1 MVHSNQSLFTEQ
13 KWYLVSPAA
22 NGQWSDVVAGWAA
35 AGATAAS
42 SATFYKFIYKLHEPV
57 TNGVSLS
64 QNSWDQIDI
73 TGTHDDLEENVGY
86 FVYVETAGTEV
97 VVPAGPNNLVLSTAV
112 STLVPGYVVNKLSWA
127 FPSSDITSEHD
138 KLLTTLLTTQGSLS
152 TYRDNNSANAA
163 VPPNPA
169 FFGFVPAMEDT
180 TFLST
185 GMTPTDNGDQ
195 GVTASFLMED
205 GSAVPSPLV
214 LDSITGVVWYG
225 TGITLTADEEVQ
237 MAQITLSTTSNGTI
251 TMQYG
256 SEASGSIYQQHT
268 LIVTNGVITMA

>member
-86 FVYVETAGTEV
+86 FVYVETAGTESEPAAAALLQIV
-97 VVPAGPNNLVLSTAV
+97 VSNETGDGPGGLLSTA
-112 STLVPGYVVNKLSWA
+112 
-127 FPSSDITSEHD
+127 
-138 KLLTTLLTTQGSLS
+138 
-152 TYRDNNSANAA
+152 TYYNAA
-163 VPPNPA
+163 NDA
-169 FFGFVPAMEDT
+169 T
-180 TFLST
+180 HQ
-185 GMTPTDNGDQ
+185 DQ
-195 GVTASFLMED
+195 NYGISIVTAD
-205 GSAVPSPLV
+205 DA
-214 LDSITGVVWYG
+214 
-225 TGITLTADEEVQ
+225 
-237 MAQITLSTTSNGTI
+237 
-251 TMQYG
+251 
-256 SEASGSIYQQHT
+256 
-268 LIVTNGVITMA
+268 